1 MKTVES
7 IEKRREEII
16 EEIIEEIKSISS
28 MRKGTINEQ
37 YLKVPRKNKEASVR
51 GPYYVLTKKENGK
64 TISIRISNNEV
75 EEIKKETEEYKKYNY
90 LTSEFAAITEELTEM
105 NKTLQKEDS
114 KKNKKCTMKNTIVK

>member
-7 IEKRREEII
+7 IEKRR

-75 EEIKKETEEYKKYNY
+75 EEIKKRR
-90 LTSEFAAITEELTEM
+90 
-105 NKTLQKEDS
+105 
-114 KKNKKCTMKNTIVK
+114 KNIKSTII

>member
-1 MKTVES
+1 MKTIES

-16 EEIIEEIKSISS
+16 EEIKNINS

-37 YLKVPRKNKEASVR
+37 YLKVPRKNMEASVR

-64 TISIRISNNEV
+64 TISIRIGINEV
-75 EEIKKETEEYKKYNY
+75 EEIQKETEEYKKYNY

-105 NKTLQKEDS
+105 KRTLQNKDI
-114 KKNKKCTMKNTIVK
+114 KKKRNAPRRI